1 MFLLPKLIQ
10 NQLDVFPQWRE
21 WAAGRWFCSVGL
33 TVSVPTGTLWTI
45 STPAPWAPGPCQMV
59 STWSSSLQQVQQ
71 QVRRLVIWW
80 GLEVRTCVCV
90 CYGRVLMHVCLCE
103 QACWCG
109 RFSRRERRRLRTAP
123 IWRWWR
129 RWRRADV
136 STGLTGRLRTS
147 TTSCTAAGMRWDT
160 HTLHNSYTTH
170 LHRLRSF
177 WKSLSL
183 QIWVDRFLWSS
194 NQLYLYSAFNN
205 QSIFT
210 VLDSKIVC
218 Q

>member
-1 MFLLPKLIQ
+1 MCFHSDVNELQADGFVLLDWPCLFSQ
-10 NQLDVFPQWRE
+10 VRYGQSVHQLH
-21 WAAGRWFCSVGL
+21 GL
-33 TVSVPTGTLWTI
+33 QV
-45 STPAPWAPGPCQMV
+45 PCQMV

-90 CYGRVLMHVCLCE
+90 CVCYGCVLMHVCLCE